1 MAPQVLKVLCTCS
14 FVACETTNEACMM
27 LQLHLPA
34 HPRHKLLKSLTAAGV
49 GKDADL
55 VLLSLSHIDDSDL
68 VRFPPL
74 LIVQILQFTYC
85 NTT

>member
-1 MAPQVLKVLCTCS
+1 
-14 FVACETTNEACMM
+14 MM

-34 HPRHKLLKSLTAAGV
+34 HPGNKLLKSLAAAGV

-74 LIVQILQFTYC
+74 LIVQILQFTY
-85 NTT
+85 

>member
-1 MAPQVLKVLCTCS
+1 
-14 FVACETTNEACMM
+14 MM

-34 HPRHKLLKSLTAAGV
+34 HAGYKLLKSLAATGV

-68 VRFPPL
+68 VRFSSL

>member
-1 MAPQVLKVLCTCS
+1 MLEMHCTCS
-14 FVACETTNEACMM
+14 FIACEPTNEACMV
-27 LQLHLPA
+27 LQFHLPA
-34 HPRHKLLKSLTAAGV
+34 HPRYKLLKSLTATGV
-49 GKDADL
+49 RKDADL

>member
-1 MAPQVLKVLCTCS
+1 L
-14 FVACETTNEACMM
+14 
-27 LQLHLPA
+27 
-34 HPRHKLLKSLTAAGV
+34 AATGV

-68 VRFPPL
+68 VRFSSL